1 MMQPAQYGETL
12 QSRTWELD
20 RNEGRIVQELK
31 DSSLEPLAEPIIE
44 VPEDLKSN
52 VLVTSI
58 DALVNWGR
66 KSSTWPVTFGL
77 ACCAFEMI
85 ATSMGRFDIARFG
98 MEAFRASPRQA
109 DLLIIAGTVTW
120 KMAPPIRRIYEQMA
134 EPKWVI
140 SMGVC
145 ATSGGPY
152 YGSYS
157 VVPGVDHIIPVDVYV
172 PGCPPRPDALL
183 YGIMELHE
191 KIKRYRNVPSGLMRA
206 RVSGNT
212 GGDRVWKGD
221 RQWLRSD
228 GGAVAMTLTQLTGS
242 DLAQRVDEAVPGA
255 VDTLRQAQ
263 NGSDDTIWVSLPF
276 IADVASFLYR
286 DEELDFQYLNSISA
300 IDYIGHFELVYHLTS
315 FRKGHKVTMKARL
328 PGRDELRAPSVYH
341 LWRGADFQEREIWDL
356 MGIRFDGHP
365 NMKRIMLWEGFE
377 GHPLRKD
384 FLG

>member
-1 MMQPAQYGETL
+1 MQPYQDGESL

-20 RNEGRIVQELK
+20 WNEGRVVQELK
-31 DSSLEPLAEPIIE
+31 DNSPEPLAEPIIE

-52 VLVTSI
+52 LMVTSI

-66 KSSTWPVTFGL
+66 KSSAWPVTFGL

-85 ATSMGRFDIARFG
+85 ASSMGRFDIARFG

-120 KMAPPIRRIYEQMA
+120 KMAPPIKRIYEQMA

-183 YGIMELHE
+183 YGIMG
-191 KIKRYRNVPSGLMRA
+191 VA
-206 RVSGNT
+206 RENQALPKHALWFHSFPPGRRETVM
-212 GGDRVWKGD
+212 
-221 RQWLRSD
+221 
-228 GGAVAMTLTQLTGS
+228 ALTQLAGA
-242 DLAQRVDEAVPGA
+242 DLAQSVNNAVPGS
-255 VDTLRQAQ
+255 VEDW
-263 NGSDDTIWVSLPF
+263 SDDTLWVRPVS
-276 IADVASFLYR
+276 IADVASYLR
-286 DEELDFQYLNSISA
+286 DDDGLDFQFLNAISA
-300 IDYIGHFELVYHLTS
+300 IDYVGHFELVYHLTS
-315 FRKGHKVTMKARL
+315 FRKGHKATVKSRL
-328 PGRDELRAPSVYH
+328 QGRDELSAPSVYH

-356 MGIRFDGHP
+356 MGIRFNGHP
-365 NMKRIMLWEGFE
+365 NMKRIMLWEGFQ